1 MNTDLKVEMVKL
13 GDVLHHL
20 DRMISLNEKFRDEN
34 NRDSI
39 KYKGNNDNLHN
50 WYDGRSCAFDS
61 AVQDFKE
68 VRLFLQAS
76 KINQ

>member
-1 MNTDLKVEMVKL
+1 MNADLKVEMVKL

-20 DRMISLNEKFRDEN
+20 DRMISLNEKLRDDN
-34 NRDSI
+34 NKDCI
-39 KYKGNNDNLHN
+39 KYKGNNEYLHN

-68 VRLFLQAS
+68 VRLFLQAL
-76 KINQ
+76 KINK

>member
-1 MNTDLKVEMVKL
+1 MSTDVKVEMVKL

-34 NRDSI
+34 NRDCI

-50 WYDGRSCAFDS
+50 WYDGRSSAFDS

-68 VRLFLQAS
+68 VRLFLQAL

>member
-34 NRDSI
+34 NRDCI

-50 WYDGRSCAFDS
+50 WYDGRSSAFDS

-68 VRLFLQAS
+68 VRLFLQAL